1 MYHQVDRLRRDM
13 RNNGRIYED
22 VAKILKESVVS
33 CAKIS
38 KRYNAT
44 YDGCVLQGYSS
55 PGSGI
60 CGSGILAYASDP
72 AFHKGL
78 TPADHV
84 FFHPFRVTVL
94 YRSVYPAVWRGISL

>member
-44 YDGCVLQGYSS
+44 YAAYHKFGNSS
-55 PGSGI
+55 VSELVP
-60 CGSGILAYASDP
+60 
-72 AFHKGL
+72 
-78 TPADHV
+78 
-84 FFHPFRVTVL
+84 FF
-94 YRSVYPAVWRGISL
+94 